1 MKSRI
6 IGFWQIKEQRAVSTV
21 FLTMALIFGAWIT
34 RLPELQQSLGIGDA
48 QLGTALFFL
57 PLGAVTLLPFYSR
70 LINAISERNALL
82 IGLILLMSSLV
93 FSSVATHYSTFLFT
107 LYGVGLGIGLTD
119 VSMNA
124 VAAEIEKQ
132 RSVQIMSACHGFFS
146 LGGMIGAFVSVLAI
160 RLQSSIFEEVLVLAL
175 VILTIVFVQ
184 YRALVSAVSREPSKG
199 IVLPSRELLGLALLG
214 ICIMMTEGG
223 ITDWSTIYLERNFE
237 LKAQYAGFGFAGFS
251 FAMALG
257 RFFGDPLIE
266 RYQGTKL
273 IRLGVAMGILGL
285 LMVQMPLAILVILG
299 FSFSG
304 LGLSVVVPILFGK
317 AAKAKGVSPAKGL
330 AAVASAGYVGWLVGP
345 VTIGYV
351 SDWIGLGASFIYLTM
366 LCVIALLL
374 TIKIR

>member
-1 MKSRI
+1 
-6 IGFWQIKEQRAVSTV
+6 
-21 FLTMALIFGAWIT
+21 
-34 RLPELQQSLGIGDA
+34 
-48 QLGTALFFL
+48 
-57 PLGAVTLLPFYSR
+57 
-70 LINAISERNALL
+70 
-82 IGLILLMSSLV
+82 
-93 FSSVATHYSTFLFT
+93 
-107 LYGVGLGIGLTD
+107 
-119 VSMNA
+119 
-124 VAAEIEKQ
+124 
-132 RSVQIMSACHGFFS
+132 
-146 LGGMIGAFVSVLAI
+146 
-160 RLQSSIFEEVLVLAL
+160 
-175 VILTIVFVQ
+175 
-184 YRALVSAVSREPSKG
+184 
-199 IVLPSRELLGLALLG
+199 
-214 ICIMMTEGG
+214 MMTEGG

>member
-199 IVLPSRELLGLALLG
+199 IVFAIE
-214 ICIMMTEGG
+214 G
-223 ITDWSTIYLERNFE
+223 ITWFGPTGHLYYDDRRRDHRLEHD
-237 LKAQYAGFGFAGFS
+237 L
-251 FAMALG
+251 
-257 RFFGDPLIE
+257 
-266 RYQGTKL
+266 
-273 IRLGVAMGILGL
+273 
-285 LMVQMPLAILVILG
+285 
-299 FSFSG
+299 SG
-304 LGLSVVVPILFGK
+304 KEF
-317 AAKAKGVSPAKGL
+317 
-330 AAVASAGYVGWLVGP
+330 
-345 VTIGYV
+345 
-351 SDWIGLGASFIYLTM
+351 
-366 LCVIALLL
+366 
-374 TIKIR
+374 